1 MKRLLVVCTLVTL
14 TSTSF
19 YAQNALAQSRTAYYL
34 QVNGIRGPQNSSDDL
49 QHNEQ
54 QIYVNSMA
62 NLTKLRDK
70 LAEAWQT
77 LGMSPQAAQAVAN
90 AYQPNLAQNSHH
102 ASLRGK
108 SGQEIAALIQSSLA
122 KKDYLLANQTLIDF
136 QTKKMRLAFHLD
148 IWTSKARRSTDFK

>member
-77 LGMSPQAAQAVAN
+77 LGMPPQAAQTVAK
-90 AYQPNLAQNSHH
+90 AYQPNLAQI
-102 ASLRGK
+102 SLRGK
-108 SGQEIAALIQSSLA
+108 SDQEVAAMLQSVLA
-122 KKDYLLANQTLIDF
+122 KKDYVLADQTLIEYEKIQMKLGANVSPDS
-136 QTKKMRLAFHLD
+136 QH
-148 IWTSKARRSTDFK
+148 

>member
-108 SGQEIAALIQSSLA
+108 SGQEIASMLQSALA
-122 KKDYLLANQTLIDF
+122 KKDYALADQMLIEYEQIEAKLGANVSPDS
-136 QTKKMRLAFHLD
+136 QH
-148 IWTSKARRSTDFK
+148 